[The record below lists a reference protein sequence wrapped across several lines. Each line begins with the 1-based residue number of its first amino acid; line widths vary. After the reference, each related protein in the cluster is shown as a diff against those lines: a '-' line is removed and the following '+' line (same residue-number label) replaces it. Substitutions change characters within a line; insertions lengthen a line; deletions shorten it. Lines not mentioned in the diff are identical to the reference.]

1 MEENITRGLFNVDSL
16 AEASKGKIRAIDTFL
31 IRENRLNEIY
41 SQDDI
46 DVLKENIKEFQLS
59 QPLVVRKTKE
69 GLYIILSGHRRFK
82 ACKAIFGEGKPLYY
96 FDKEFVNQ
104 VPCVVDNREY
114 RNEDDEF
121 LAIVSSNAAR
131 VLSSD
136 ERKKIYLK
144 LKEIY
149 VRKCASGEK
158 PPGRERET
166 IASWMGV
173 TDRTVQNYKKQMES
187 GSVQHQNNSG
197 KIMKKLSS
205 IERYFTDLETGLY
218 SESEMEQFR
227 QSAIPAINALM
238 ARLNIDI
245 NDL

>member
-1 MEENITRGLFNVDSL
+1 MEENITRGLFNPDSL
-16 AEASKGKIRAIDTFL
+16 AEASKGKIRAIDTYL
-31 IRENRLNEIY
+31 IKENKLNEIY

-46 DVLKENIKEFQLS
+46 DCLKENIEEFQLS
-59 QPLVVRKTKE
+59 QPLVVKKNTD
-69 GLYIILSGHRRFK
+69 GSFTLISGHRRFK
-82 ACKAIFGEGKPLYY
+82 ACRALFEEGKPLYY
-96 FDKEFVNQ
+96 FDKEYINQ
-104 VPCVVDNREY
+104 IPCVIDNKQY

-131 VLSSD
+131 VLSSE
-136 ERKKIYLK
+136 ERKTIYLK

-149 VRKCASGEK
+149 ERKCASGEK
-158 PPGRERET
+158 PKGRERET

-173 TDRTVQNYKKQMES
+173 SDRTVQNYKKQMES
-187 GSVQHQNNSG
+187 CSVQYQNNSG
-197 KIMKKLSS
+197 KIMKKLSG

-218 SESEMEQFR
+218 SDSEMEQFR

-245 NDL
+245 TDL

>member
-1 MEENITRGLFNVDSL
+1 MEENITRGLFNADSL
-16 AEASKGKIRAIDTFL
+16 AEASKGKIRAIDTYL

-59 QPLVVRKTKE
+59 QPLVVRKAKD

-82 ACKAIFGEGKPLYY
+82 ACKALFEEGKPLYY

-187 GSVQHQNNSG
+187 GLVQHQNNSG
-197 KIMKKLSS
+197 KIMKKLSG
-205 IERYFTDLETGLY
+205 IERYFTDLETDIYTDEEL
-218 SESEMEQFR
+218 EHLR
-227 QSAIPAINALM
+227 QSAIPAINILM
-238 ARLNIDI
+238 TRLNIDVR
-245 NDL
+245 DL